1 MKPRVIRHSEIQ
13 EYFTKERCFVR
24 ELAGEGL
31 DPGLSFALARVEAGV
46 TTAWHS
52 LKGTSER
59 YLVISGRGT
68 VEVGDLPSTEVLSG
82 DLVLIPPDTPQR
94 ITCDGPE
101 DLVFCCVCRPPFE
114 PQAYVDLEKN
124 GKDPET

>member
-24 ELAGEGL
+24 ELAGDQA
-31 DPGLSFALARVEAGV
+31 DPGLSIALARVEAGV
-46 TTAWHS
+46 TTAWHA

-68 VEVGDLPSTEVLSG
+68 MEAGDLPPTEVLSG

-101 DLVFCCVCRPPFE
+101 DLVFACICRPPFE
-114 PQAYVDLEKN
+114 PHVYLDLEED
-124 GKDPET
+124 GKEPKT